1 MVGAGRAEYN
11 ARPLAEHPAMTALDL
26 AFVMDPIGSIHP
38 DKDTTFV
45 LMLEAERRGHRV
57 FYLELADLALRDG
70 RTWGR
75 MRPARVRRGE
85 PHFEL
90 GAPEL
95 RPLADN
101 DAVFMRKDPPYD
113 MLYFY
118 ATHLLD
124 PALSGAWVI
133 NGAQGLREATEKLF
147 ALRFPELIP
156 RTHLASDPAILRQF
170 LDELGGRMV
179 VKRLDGSGG
188 SGVFLIREGDPNLSV
203 ILETSTHF
211 GTTPVLA
218 QEFLESGRDG
228 DKRLIVIGGEPA
240 GAVLR
245 VPKTHNEFRANIHVG
260 ATCVRADVDDRDRA
274 ICDRLRPEFARLG
287 LELVGLDVI
296 GGYVTEINVTSPTG
310 FQEIRT
316 LSGIELERRMLDL
329 VEAQAPA
336 RRAALAPGP
345 SAA

>member
-1 MVGAGRAEYN
+1 MSSLSLG
-11 ARPLAEHPAMTALDL
+11 
-26 AFVMDPIGSIHP
+26 FVMDPIGSIDQ

-45 LMLEAERRGHRV
+45 LMLEAQARGHEV
-57 FYLELADLALRDG
+57 LYLEVPDLMLRAG

-75 MRPARVRRGE
+75 VRRAKVRRGN

-90 GAPEL
+90 GPAEA
-95 RPLADN
+95 RPLASM

-113 MLYFY
+113 MGYFY

-124 PALSGAWVI
+124 PELSGAWII

-147 ALRFPELIP
+147 GLRFPELIP
-156 RTHLASDPAILRQF
+156 RTHLASDPGELRR
-170 LDELGGRMV
+170 LLVELGGRMV
-179 VKRLDGSGG
+179 VKRLDASGG
-188 SGVFLIREGDPNLSV
+188 SGVFLVRDGDPNLAV

-218 QEFLESGRDG
+218 QEFLERASRG

-260 ATCVRADVDDRDRA
+260 ATCVHADVDDRDRE
-274 ICDRLRPEFARLG
+274 ICARLRPELARLG

-296 GGYVTEINVTSPTG
+296 DGHVTEINVTSPTG

-316 LSGIELERRMLDL
+316 LSGLALEERMLDL
-329 VEAQAPA
+329 VEDQAPA
-336 RRAALAPGP
+336 RRAAI
-345 SAA
+345 AAAASRATAGA